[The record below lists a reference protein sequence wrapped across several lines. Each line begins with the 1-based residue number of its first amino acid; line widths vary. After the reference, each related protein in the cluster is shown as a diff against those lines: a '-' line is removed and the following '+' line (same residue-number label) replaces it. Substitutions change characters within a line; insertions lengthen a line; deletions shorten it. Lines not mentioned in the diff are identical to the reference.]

1 MVRIYRIRETEFIVK
16 WGGEKYLERTILHN
30 DLNCFY
36 ASVETMLNPTL
47 RDKAVAVCGSTED
60 RHGIVLAKSEL
71 AKRAGVKTGM
81 VNWEAKR
88 CCPNLIMVAPQYE
101 QYLKYSKLTRAIYE
115 RYTDLVEPF
124 GMDECWLDVSGSQ
137 RIYGDGLSIA
147 EEIRKTVR
155 EELGMTV
162 SIGVSF
168 NKIFAKLGSDMKKP
182 DAITTISHDE
192 YKEKVWPLAA
202 SEMIYVGRAT
212 EKKLSSYG
220 IHTIG
225 DIAKTSPDFLRR
237 KLGKNGEQLWVYANG
252 ADTSR
257 VMQSGFHSPVKS
269 IGHGITCNADLE
281 TPDEVWK
288 VMLHLSQDI
297 GHKLRVHELCAKG
310 VQITVKD
317 NGLAY
322 KQYQAPL
329 EIATQSSMEIAALA
343 RKLFDTNYRWHTDVR
358 AVTVRAINLIPKET
372 PQQLILFDDAEKR
385 EKRDKLEDAIE
396 DIRGRF
402 GKWAVYP
409 AALLGEMKLPGHS
422 SHDIIMPGM
431 MYS

>member
-1 MVRIYRIRETEFIVK
+1 MTRA
-16 WGGEKYLERTILHN
+16 ILHS
-30 DLNCFY
+30 DLNSFY
-36 ASVETMLNPTL
+36 ASVETMLNPAL
-47 RDKAVAVCGSTED
+47 RGKAVAVCGSTED

-71 AKRAGVKTGM
+71 AKKAGVKTGM

-101 QYLKYSKLTRAIYE
+101 QYLKYSKLTRAIYQ

-137 RIYGDGLSIA
+137 HIYGDGLAIA
-147 EEIRKTVR
+147 ESIRKTVR

-182 DAITTISHDE
+182 DAITTIGTDDF
-192 YKEKVWPLAA
+192 KEKVWPLAA

-212 EKKLSSYG
+212 ERKLASYG

-225 DIAKTSPDFLRR
+225 DLAKATPDFLRS
-237 KLGKNGEQLWVYANG
+237 KLGKNGEQLWVFANG

-257 VMQSGFHSPVKS
+257 VMHTDFVSPVKS
-269 IGHGITCNADLE
+269 IGHGITCNADLKKPE
-281 TPDEVWK
+281 EVWK
-288 VMLHLSQDI
+288 VMLYLSQDI
-297 GHKLRVHELCAKG
+297 GHKLRVHELCAQG

-322 KQYQAPL
+322 KQYQTKL
-329 EIATQSSMEIAALA
+329 EIATQNSMEIAALA
-343 RKLFDTNYRWHTDVR
+343 RKLFDTNYRWNTDVR
-358 AVTVRAINLIPKET
+358 AITVRAINLVPKST
-372 PQQLILFDDAEKR
+372 PQQLMLFDDTA
-385 EKRDKLEDAIE
+385 KRDKRDRLDDAIE
-396 DIRGRF
+396 EIRGRF

-409 AALLGEMKLPGHS
+409 AALMGDLKIPGHS
-422 SHDIIMPGM
+422 LRLLRRNGRTNYIYDKA
-431 MYS
+431 